1 MESAV
6 IVPVEK
12 KGGTT
17 SGQASAAPPSSPVLS
32 SSFSSGSET
41 PQLLGTHISETAF
54 LLFLLSSRLPSLVDT
69 VDVVL
74 KLLEDEQGVFGE
86 GLCLPVK
93 SSTSNLGQQMWQKMK
108 AQRRTKA
115 AEQ

>member
-1 MESAV
+1 M
-6 IVPVEK
+6 
-12 KGGTT
+12 
-17 SGQASAAPPSSPVLS
+17 
-32 SSFSSGSET
+32 

-74 KLLEDEQGVFGE
+74 KLLKGIQSMRIQLFKISFSVLKWYLEDEQGVLGE

-93 SSTSNLGQQMWQKMK
+93 SSTSNLADMVEDETLS
-108 AQRRTKA
+108 QRTIRKV
-115 AEQ
+115 